1 MLVDFVD
8 NESSMVVYT
17 LEKDDV
23 NFLERLLVD
32 IQRHKDGSLTWE
44 DLERSLRS
52 PMSIRLIPLI
62 YEERYGSNLN
72 TYQVR
77 LQANASYETLAAS
90 LTPIYEYY
98 AKMIKNL
105 LVEIRGGNHICLP
118 AYLQRELHKYIINRF
133 GKLEYARSNVWMLS
147 PYNVPHY
154 SPSFN
159 TKPNMQFLKR
169 LEETAKMNAQHDAV
183 KIDNP
188 SDNPVIYQEE
198 ESAHGTQ
205 GHSQVND

>member
-1 MLVDFVD
+1 MLVNFAD

-23 NFLERLLVD
+23 NFLEQLLVD
-32 IQRHKDGSLTWE
+32 VQHHKDGSLTWE

-52 PMSIRLIPLI
+52 PMSVRLIPLI
-62 YEERYGSNLN
+62 YEERNESNLN

-77 LQANASYETLAAS
+77 LQENASYETLAAS

-105 LVEIRGGNHICLP
+105 LVEIRGANQLNLP
-118 AYLQRELHKYIINRF
+118 AYLQRELNKYIISRF
-133 GKLEYARSNVWMLS
+133 GKLEYARSNVWILG

-154 SPSFN
+154 FSSFN
-159 TKPNMQFLKR
+159 TKPDMEFLKR
-169 LEETAKMNAQHDAV
+169 LEETAKTNA
-183 KIDNP
+183 
-188 SDNPVIYQEE
+188 
-198 ESAHGTQ
+198 
-205 GHSQVND
+205 